1 MFLCF
6 FVFVI
11 GNIFGKTLK
20 KLNPFIMLLGIII
33 FAPAILSILGWD
45 KWYSTV
51 ALIVGVL
58 SVFRNPFKFLESVWT
73 EITMGFQHEKA
84 KRQAKV
90 DQDEDDNHV
99 NDDLHGQKSES
110 EDEEKIRRQA
120 EELRRQQEAFK
131 QEQARAYKEQAKRQE
146 ANQKSKFDPSQLSD
160 AYKILG
166 VAPGLSLEEYRKAWR
181 ELVQQ
186 YHPDKTAHLGEELQ
200 KLAHEKTQ
208 ILNRAFETVKKSC

>member
-1 MFLCF
+1 MFTQEIFLCF

-20 KLNPFIMLLGIII
+20 KLNPFIMLLGLIV
-33 FAPAILSILGWD
+33 FAPAIIIVLGWD
-45 KWYSTV
+45 KWYYTV
-51 ALIVGVL
+51 SLVAGVL
-58 SVFRNPFKFLESVWT
+58 SVFGNPFGFIESIWI

-84 KRQAKV
+84 KRQAQV
-90 DQDEDDNHV
+90 DQDEDDNHGK
-99 NDDLHGQKSES
+99 DDDIHHHHHQ
-110 EDEEKIRRQA
+110 EEEPC
-120 EELRRQQEAFK
+120 EEEQSKAGEHQTSQQE
-131 QEQARAYKEQAKRQE
+131 E
-146 ANQKSKFDPSQLSD
+146 AETSKLDPSQLSD

-166 VAPGLSLEEYRKAWR
+166 VAPGLSLGEYRKAWR

-208 ILNRAFETVKKSC
+208 MLNRAFETVKKHIK